1 MKNYMLGM
9 GASKK
14 SMFKSRVFKH
24 LIPQL
29 TQNKLKQLTVG
40 SGANKKASD
49 DVIERAVEMS
59 GEGSQKRTA
68 RHAPLKFKF

>member
-40 SGANKKASD
+40 SGVQRRASD
-49 DVIERAVEMS
+49 LEIEERVEMA
-59 GEGSQKRTA
+59 GEGAKRRA
-68 RHAPLKFKF
+68 RPSPLKFKF

>member
-1 MKNYMLGM
+1 MLGM

-40 SGANKKASD
+40 SGVQRRSSD
-49 DVIERAVEMS
+49 AELADTVSMA
-59 GEGSQKRTA
+59 GEGAQKRTA

>member
-14 SMFKSRVFKH
+14 SIFKNRVFKH
-24 LIPQL
+24 LIPSMSKHHLKPL
-29 TQNKLKQLTVG
+29 TIG
-40 SGANKKASD
+40 SGAQRKASD
-49 DVIERAVEMS
+49 AELERAVDMS
-59 GEGSQKRTA
+59 GEGKRKA